1 MPHRKKRSVKEGP
14 PPKRRAANRRKA
26 KKDPISEMYANAEQ
40 GSATTRTKRPRKVS
54 GGKRQ
59 ASGPAHAS
67 RGKKTAA
74 AKRSTQHAATA

>member
-1 MPHRKKRSVKEGP
+1 MPHRKKRSVKESP
-14 PPKRRAANRRKA
+14 PPKRKAANRRKA

-40 GSATTRTKRPRKVS
+40 GWPATRTKQPRKAS

-74 AKRSTQHAATA
+74 AKRTIQRAATA